1 MDATDRVG
9 EVNGCEP
16 SLSPAVNQ
24 INFTRRR
31 RSSSDRRRDLA
42 ISESAALCVLVQ
54 QQISSRFVSICLN
67 LMSFSPYGRLV
78 CFVVAF
84 ITFAHSASA
93 RRRVAVKADLGIL
106 PPLFNVSLLE
116 AIRFCWA
123 PVSNATDADITL
135 LGATAGATR
144 CSL

>member
-1 MDATDRVG
+1 MADVRVS
-9 EVNGCEP
+9 VLFRHL
-16 SLSPAVNQ
+16 SLFLL
-24 INFTRRR
+24 I
-31 RSSSDRRRDLA
+31 L
-42 ISESAALCVLVQ
+42 LL
-54 QQISSRFVSICLN
+54 L
-67 LMSFSPYGRLV
+67 GG
-78 CFVVAF
+78 
-84 ITFAHSASA
+84 
-93 RRRVAVKADLGIL
+93 VAVKADLQLL